1 MVLSKAFTAIKR
13 CVFIASIEIYRQ
25 VPETMSK
32 NTEFTSNHFEKACRN
47 ILVDYPDTIGVAYK
61 VLDCGCSLLC
71 GVSVQGS
78 PVGTL
83 LHISGQP
90 VRKGIKPPICLKC
103 KLDNGLKRVV
113 WEGLFW
119 PGDDTEKPDKELRI
133 SIGRQVFGPGY
144 FEAD

>member
-1 MVLSKAFTAIKR
+1 MGENRASK
-13 CVFIASIEIYRQ
+13 
-25 VPETMSK
+25 
-32 NTEFTSNHFEKACRN
+32 SNHFEKVCHR
-47 ILVDYPDTIGVAYK
+47 ILGEHPEAIGVAYK

-71 GVSVQGS
+71 GVSAQGIA
-78 PVGTL
+78 VGELRHT
-83 LHISGQP
+83 SGQP
-90 VRKGIKPPICLKC
+90 ARKGIKPPICLKC

-133 SIGRQVFGPGY
+133 SIGREVFGPGY